1 MPLLPLLPR
10 QRMSDFPALAVIC
23 ENAMAAIQPASRI
36 TAPPLG
42 KLRGMLAIIAAILFG
57 IAFVINA
64 TGTATDA
71 AFSVTGL
78 LLLGLVALALHQA
91 GIGSAWVRRR

>member
-1 MPLLPLLPR
+1 MP
-10 QRMSDFPALAVIC
+10 
-23 ENAMAAIQPASRI
+23 MAGGPIRWAR
-36 TAPPLG
+36 LG
-42 KLRGMLAIIAAILFG
+42 KLNGMLAIVAAVLFG

-64 TGTATDA
+64 TGAVTDA

-78 LLLGLVALALHQA
+78 LLLGLACLALHQA

>member
-1 MPLLPLLPR
+1 LYAECR
-10 QRMSDFPALAVIC
+10 PAARRI
-23 ENAMAAIQPASRI
+23 IAS
-36 TAPPLG
+36 PNG
-42 KLRGMLAIIAAILFG
+42 KQESMLAIVAAILFG

-78 LLLGLVALALHQA
+78 LLLGLAALALHQA

>member
-1 MPLLPLLPR
+1 
-10 QRMSDFPALAVIC
+10 
-23 ENAMAAIQPASRI
+23 
-36 TAPPLG
+36 
-42 KLRGMLAIIAAILFG
+42 MLAIIAAILFG

-78 LLLGLVALALHQA
+78 LLLGLAALALHQA

>member
-1 MPLLPLLPR
+1 MPEVAEPVRP
-10 QRMSDFPALAVIC
+10 QKP
-23 ENAMAAIQPASRI
+23 
-36 TAPPLG
+36 G
-42 KLRGMLAIIAAILFG
+42 KPKGMLAIIAAIIFG

-64 TGTATDA
+64 TGAVTNA

-78 LLLGLVALALHQA
+78 LVLGLACLALHQA

>member
-1 MPLLPLLPR
+1 
-10 QRMSDFPALAVIC
+10 
-23 ENAMAAIQPASRI
+23 
-36 TAPPLG
+36 
-42 KLRGMLAIIAAILFG
+42 MLAIVAAIIFG

-64 TGTATDA
+64 TGTVTDA

-78 LLLGLVALALHQA
+78 LLLGLALLALHQA

>member
-1 MPLLPLLPR
+1 MRNNPEA
-10 QRMSDFPALAVIC
+10 DDW
-23 ENAMAAIQPASRI
+23 I
-36 TAPPLG
+36 TVPPYG
-42 KLRGMLAIIAAILFG
+42 KKPGMLAIIAAILFG

-64 TGTATDA
+64 TGTATNA